1 MIKKI
6 LVIEFLWVWW
16 HECNKAN
23 AGDKLMSIEEIVYKV
38 HTMKYVDTLRTHE
51 KPNKRQNGI
60 SI

>member
-1 MIKKI
+1 
-6 LVIEFLWVWW
+6 
-16 HECNKAN
+16 
-23 AGDKLMSIEEIVYKV
+23 MSVEEIVYKV